1 MFLSCLNSRGKTRKC
16 CWRSGLFEWGGINPA
31 NLPSPSEEKKNPNSC
46 LPFSE
51 SLLWRSKQTL
61 QEQQQSYFLSEPQVA
76 LALVGCLSLRN
87 PAKAESWRG
96 GNPLLPVQHPEELE
110 LCLALGLGNTLR
122 KLRAHFIHQWLHPAF
137 SSLFLIVHLSPKS
150 LCGHFLPSVSLGG
163 FGLRFFRVDCAKE
176 IKKCPISQ
184 VQLFESVHHLTSHHS
199 FHLFQCIIYPW
210 TAGTAEE
217 LAFSSDPFSSRGL
230 LTLMKDF

>member
-122 KLRAHFIHQWLHPAF
+122 KLRAHFIHHWLHPAF

-150 LCGHFLPSVSLGG
+150 LCDHF
-163 FGLRFFRVDCAKE
+163 
-176 IKKCPISQ
+176 
-184 VQLFESVHHLTSHHS
+184 
-199 FHLFQCIIYPW
+199 Y
-210 TAGTAEE
+210 
-217 LAFSSDPFSSRGL
+217 L
-230 LTLMKDF
+230 L